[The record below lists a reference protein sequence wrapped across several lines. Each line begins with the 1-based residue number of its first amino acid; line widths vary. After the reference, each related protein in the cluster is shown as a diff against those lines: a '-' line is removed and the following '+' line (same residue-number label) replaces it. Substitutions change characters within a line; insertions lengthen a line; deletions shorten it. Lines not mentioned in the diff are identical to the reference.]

1 MPNDFT
7 PRAPRSGWSPLL
19 FSHQSTVFKTLHIER
34 GFVQTMKKMMN
45 WFKKTAPFTIPAII
59 FIVILGW
66 SNGEPPKRA
75 TYTTF
80 MEQVEDKKVS
90 EAYLDRPNGLVIY
103 ELENGK
109 RYSTTHPEYDDFKK
123 ELLEKDVKVSVA
135 SSTSFLSGILP
146 ILQLVFFAVLIY
158 FIWNQMK
165 AMRPQIGGQKAGE
178 VIKKPKVKFS
188 DVAGYAEVKED
199 VQNAVSFLKEPKRYL
214 ERGARMPK
222 GMILYGDP
230 GTGKTLIAKAIAGE
244 AGVPFYSAS
253 GSDFIE
259 KYVGV
264 GAQRIRHLF
273 DEAKKNAP
281 CIVFIDE
288 IDAIGGQRGSESNS
302 ESTQTINALLTQM
315 DGFAEDSGVLVI
327 ATTNRLE
334 TLDKA
339 LIRPG
344 RFDMQVK
351 VPIPYTSEERLEIIQ
366 VHTKNKTFADDVDFM
381 VLAKQWIGFS
391 GADIES
397 IINSAAIISVDSGK
411 ENIDMEC
418 FTEAFDRKILK
429 GHFKKDSQKDREEDV
444 LKLVAYH
451 EAGHAVVG
459 KLLETGM
466 NVSRVTILAST
477 TGAGGITLFSPNKM
491 GLHTIEEME
500 NDVKV
505 SYAGRIAELLLFGD
519 EKLVTTG
526 ASGDIEQATQTIRH
540 MISTYGMTKEM
551 GMLNLEILGVD
562 KSVMVKQ
569 ATELSARLYN
579 ETETLMKEN
588 WDKVVRVAEALLE
601 KETIMEAELDELLK
615 DPEDVTVETE
625 SKEPEVLSEPFG
637 ELVDVETEENEKKAP
652 MKKPVTP
659 EDTEE
664 TF

>member
-1 MPNDFT
+1 M
-7 PRAPRSGWSPLL
+7 
-19 FSHQSTVFKTLHIER
+19 ER
-34 GFVQTMKKMMN
+34 GFVQLMKKITQ
-45 WFKKTAPFTIPAII
+45 WLKKTAPFIIPAIL
-59 FIVILGW
+59 FMVIMGYA
-66 SNGEPPKRA
+66 NGEPPKEQ
-75 TYTTF
+75 TYTAF
-80 MEQVEDKKVS
+80 MKQVDDKKV
-90 EAYLDRPNGLVIY
+90 EEVLLDKPNGVVFY

-109 RYSTTHPEYDDFKK
+109 RYTTSHPEYDDFKK
-123 ELLEKDVKVSVA
+123 ELLEKDVKVSTA
-135 SSTSFLSGILP
+135 STGSFLDSIIPL
-146 ILQLVFFAVLIY
+146 LQITFFAVVIY
-158 FIWNQMK
+158 FFYTQMK
-165 AMRPQIGGQKAGE
+165 VMRPGMPGQKAGE
-178 VIKKPKVKFS
+178 VIQKPNVKFA

-199 VQNAVSFLKEPKRYL
+199 VQNAVNFLKDPKKYL

-244 AGVPFYSAS
+244 AGVPFYSAN

-264 GAQRIRHLF
+264 GAQRVRHLF
-273 DEAKKNAP
+273 EEAKKNAP

-288 IDAIGGQRGSESNS
+288 IDAIGGQRGNESNS

-334 TLDKA
+334 MLDKA
-339 LIRPG
+339 LVRPG

-351 VPIPYTSEERLEIIQ
+351 VPIPYTAEERLEIIK
-366 VHTKNKTFADDVDFM
+366 VHTKNKTFAEDVDFM

-397 IINSAAIISVDSGK
+397 IVNSATILSVDSGK
-411 ENIDMEC
+411 EKIDMEC
-418 FTEAFDRKILK
+418 FREAFDRKILK
-429 GHFKKDSQKDREEDV
+429 GHFKKGSQKDREEDV

-466 NVSRVTILAST
+466 NVERVTILAST
-477 TGAGGITLFSPNKM
+477 TGAGGITFFSPNKM

-505 SYAGRIAELLLFGD
+505 SYAGRIAELLLFGND
-519 EKLVTTG
+519 KLVTTG
-526 ASGDIEQATQTIRH
+526 ASGDIEQATRTIRQ
-540 MISTYGMTKEM
+540 MISTYGMTKEI

-562 KSVMVKQ
+562 KEVMVKH
-569 ATELSARLYN
+569 ASELSTRLYN
-579 ETETLMKEN
+579 ETETLMKEH

-615 DPEDVTVETE
+615 DPEVEVVKEVDAETE
-625 SKEPEVLSEPFG
+625 TAVEPFG
-637 ELVDVETEENEKKAP
+637 DMAEVEPIVEEATETKVVS
-652 MKKPVTP
+652 KKPVTP